1 MMIKNNKKVW
11 DHCHYKEKYRSTA
24 IGIWNVKNKTS
35 KDICVVFHIRSNYDY
50 HFKIKIYYE
59 SLKDILIAY
68 VKVLKGT

>member
-1 MMIKNNKKVW
+1 MMIKIIKKF
-11 DHCHYKEKYRSTA
+11 EIIA
-24 IGIWNVKNKTS
+24 IKNKTS